1 VVKRVDTIILLV
13 TDIDSSVDFYKNK
26 IGIPLKFKSP
36 GWAEFILGDV
46 HLALHR
52 KGNKLSGHEA
62 TMAAVGVSVNFEVDD
77 IESMFVQLARNGI
90 DPVAEIKDYEFGRYF
105 FVTDPDGY
113 VIGFREYK
121 SEYSPHS
128 SVH

>member
-1 VVKRVDTIILLV
+1 MVKRVDTIILLV
-13 TDIDSSVDFYKNK
+13 TDIEASVDFYKNK
-26 IGIPLKFKSP
+26 IGMPLKFKSP
-36 GWAEFILGDV
+36 GWAEFVLGDI

-62 TMAAVGVSVNFEVDD
+62 AMAAIGVSVNFEVDD
-77 IESMFVQLARNGI
+77 IESMFVRLATNGI
-90 DPVAEIKDYEFGRYF
+90 DPVGEIKDYEFGRYF

>member
-1 VVKRVDTIILLV
+1 MIKRVDTIILLV
-13 TDIDSSVDFYKNK
+13 RDIENSVDFYKNK
-26 IGIPLKFKSP
+26 IGMPLKFKSP
-36 GWAEFILGDV
+36 GWAEFVLGDV

-52 KGNKLSGHEA
+52 KGNNLSGHEA
-62 TMAAVGVSVNFEVDD
+62 AMAAVGVSVNFEVED
-77 IESMFVQLARNGI
+77 IEQMFVRLATNGV